1 MENTASNCK
10 NIIYSEDYIDIIL
23 DYRIVGNC
31 EDDTCYA
38 GCVQVVSNNYIIA
51 YTAVP
56 TFDYLLSRVGYRS
69 VPKCYGLLDTQALE
83 ETGVL
88 KLRRQPFINL
98 YGQNVLYG
106 MLDCGID
113 YRSDVFVWQDG
124 TTKIVEAWNQ
134 EDQSGPPPSG
144 LAYGTRYTAEDI
156 NEALRGNAEYSY
168 IDNLIDEN
176 GHGTS
181 MAAVAVGNAN
191 PEEDFSGIAPLA
203 EIVVVKLKQA
213 KKFFRDYFEIK
224 DSAVAFM
231 ESDVMLGVRYLTDVA
246 KRLRRPL
253 VICLGIGTNQGDHN
267 GTGSFAEYLN
277 SIASLSGIYVCT
289 AAGNETGLQHH
300 FRGNTLTKGTS
311 QDVEILV
318 KQEGTSR
325 ANKGFT
331 TELWADAASFFSVRI
346 KPPIGEFSGIVDAR
360 SSQVRQ
366 FDFRLSASRAEV
378 FSEIVEKSTGD
389 QLVHIR
395 IIDPAPGIWTIRVI
409 QDSDSPGRYDMWLP
423 MQDFLSTDISFI
435 EADPDI
441 TICEPGNTQN
451 IITFGASS
459 VDGSRIYVNS
469 SRGYTRN
476 GRIKPDLTAPGEEI
490 FTVVPGPDGRTRYEF
505 RTGTSLASAIG
516 GGILALF
523 AEWSNPQIP
532 TNSVAAKQYLV
543 RGADTEGLNIPNRSW
558 GWGRVDIYNTFV
570 EISE

>member
-1 MENTASNCK
+1 MDN
-10 NIIYSEDYIDIIL
+10 NISECERVIYSEDYFDIIL
-23 DYRIVGNC
+23 DYRIIESC
-31 EDDTCYA
+31 ESGSCYA
-38 GCVQVVSNNYIIA
+38 GCIQAVSNNYIIA
-51 YTAVP
+51 YTSVQ
-56 TFDYLLSRVGYRS
+56 TYDYLLERGGYRS
-69 VPKCYGLLDTQALE
+69 VPRCYGLLDTQALE

-98 YGQNVLYG
+98 YGQNVLFG

-113 YRSDVFVWQDG
+113 YRSDAFVWQDG

-134 EDQSGPPPSG
+134 EDESGPPPPG

-156 NEALRGNAEYSY
+156 NEALRGNADYSY
-168 IDNLIDEN
+168 INSLIDEN

-213 KKFFRDYFEIK
+213 KQFFRDLYRIK
-224 DSAVAFM
+224 DSADAFT
-231 ESDVMLGVRYLTDVA
+231 ESDIMLGIRYLVDVA
-246 KRLRRPL
+246 KRLRRPI
-253 VICLGIGTNQGDHN
+253 VICLGFGTNQGDHN
-267 GTGSFAEYLN
+267 GTGPLAEYLN
-277 SIASLSGIYVCT
+277 SISSLSGIYVCT
-289 AAGNETGLQHH
+289 AAGNETGFRHH
-300 FRGNTLTKGTS
+300 FRGKTLAKGEY

-318 KQEGTSR
+318 SQDGT
-325 ANKGFT
+325 AKENKGFT
-331 TELWADAASFFSVRI
+331 TELWADAATFFSVRI

-360 SSQVRQ
+360 SSQIRK

-389 QLVHIR
+389 QLVHIT

-423 MQDFLSTDISFI
+423 MEDFLWTETSFI
-435 EADPDI
+435 ESDPDV

-490 FTVVPGPDGRTRYEF
+490 FTVVPGPDGRSRYEF

-523 AEWSNPQIP
+523 AEWSNPNVP

-543 RGADTEGLNIPNRSW
+543 RGADTEGLNVPNKSW
-558 GWGRVDIYNTFV
+558 GWGRIDIYGTFV
-570 EISE
+570 QISE

>member
-1 MENTASNCK
+1 M
-10 NIIYSEDYIDIIL
+10 
-23 DYRIVGNC
+23 
-31 EDDTCYA
+31 
-38 GCVQVVSNNYIIA
+38 
-51 YTAVP
+51 
-56 TFDYLLSRVGYRS
+56 
-69 VPKCYGLLDTQALE
+69 
-83 ETGVL
+83 TGE
-88 KLRRQPFINL
+88 
-98 YGQNVLYG
+98 
-106 MLDCGID
+106 GID
-113 YRSDVFVWQDG
+113 YRSDAFVWQDG

-134 EDQSGPPPSG
+134 EDRNGAPPSG
-144 LAYGTRYTAEDI
+144 LAYGTRYTAADI
-156 NEALRGNAEYSY
+156 NEALRNNAEYSY
-168 IDNLIDEN
+168 IDKLIDEN

-203 EIVVVKLKQA
+203 ELVVVKLKQA
-213 KKFFRDYFEIK
+213 KQFFRDYFEIK

-231 ESDVMLGVRYLTDVA
+231 ESDVMLGVRYLIDVA

-267 GTGSFAEYLN
+267 GTGPFAEYLN
-277 SIASLSGIYVCT
+277 SIATLSGIYVCT

-300 FRGNTLTKGTS
+300 FRGTTLTKGTS

-318 KQEGTSR
+318 KQDGTTRS
-325 ANKGFT
+325 NKGFT
-331 TELWADAASFFSVRI
+331 AELWADAASFFSIRI
-346 KPPIGEFSGIVDAR
+346 KPPIGEFSGIADAR

-490 FTVVPGPDGRTRYEF
+490 FTIVPGPEGRTRYEF

-523 AEWSNPQIP
+523 AEWSNPLSP
-532 TNSVAAKQYLV
+532 TNSVAARQYLV
-543 RGADTEGLNIPNRSW
+543 RGADTEGLNVPNRSW
-558 GWGRVDIYNTFV
+558 GWGRVNIYNTFV